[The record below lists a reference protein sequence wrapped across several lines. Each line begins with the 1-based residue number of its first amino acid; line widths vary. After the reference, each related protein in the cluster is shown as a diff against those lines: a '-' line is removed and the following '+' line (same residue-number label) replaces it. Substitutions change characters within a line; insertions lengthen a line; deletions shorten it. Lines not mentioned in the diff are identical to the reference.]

1 MNCFIPRKKSLKL
14 GFLALLVAI
23 LSTTAAFAQQEVT
36 THIVKKGETLY
47 GIAATYGLTIEDI
60 EQANPKLMGKKLK
73 KGTKLHIPSLT
84 AKREETEQAR
94 RDSLAAIEANGLT
107 HLVQTG
113 NTLESLSQ
121 QYGVGVDDIKRANPQ
136 LAPAFNLQAGTTIV
150 IRPAKNACL
159 PQGFNHIKMA
169 VMLPL
174 SAKGIAADRSMEFYR
189 GLLLAANELKH
200 EGKHITIYAYDEPA
214 KADSINQ
221 QIAKIQA
228 DGVHFLIGPIQPS
241 HLNIAANA
249 LKGTNIKMLVPF
261 ISTFDKVLTNP
272 NVYMLNTPAQ
282 QKCQMAAN
290 LLRDSFDG
298 NLKVI
303 LAEAALPTETDTPA
317 QATKQPKSDKQA
329 EFAVQLFNS
338 LKSLGI
344 PTAKT
349 SQVFTPAM
357 LAAQAQG
364 NHHLLVIPA
373 FSDKEQLDSLATIMT
388 DFHAIYPEISASLLG
403 NSDWLDEGLN
413 NSKTELLSRVDTY
426 IFTSSFYNPG
436 DAQTANFERTYWGW
450 FKQELLKTTPRMG
463 LLGYDCAKAL
473 IHGLSIYG
481 ADYTTQELQMS
492 FLQSDI
498 QFERIGTGS
507 GYVNKSNYLIHFSPS
522 GIEKISPKK

>member
-228 DGVHFLIGPIQPS
+228 DGVHFLIGPIQPT
-241 HLNIAANA
+241 HLDVAANA

-261 ISTFDKVLTNP
+261 ISTFDKVFTNP
-272 NVYMLNTPAQ
+272 NVYMLNAPAQ
-282 QKCQMAAN
+282 QKCQMAA
-290 LLRDSFDG
+290 
-298 NLKVI
+298 
-303 LAEAALPTETDTPA
+303 
-317 QATKQPKSDKQA
+317 
-329 EFAVQLFNS
+329 
-338 LKSLGI
+338 
-344 PTAKT
+344 
-349 SQVFTPAM
+349 
-357 LAAQAQG
+357 
-364 NHHLLVIPA
+364 HLLGQPSPPRPILPPKQRNSRSPTSRLNLPYSCSIHSKPWA
-373 FSDKEQLDSLATIMT
+373 YQRPQPHRSSPPRCWQHRHRATT
-388 DFHAIYPEISASLLG
+388 IY
-403 NSDWLDEGLN
+403 W
-413 NSKTELLSRVDTY
+413 
-426 IFTSSFYNPG
+426 
-436 DAQTANFERTYWGW
+436 
-450 FKQELLKTTPRMG
+450 
-463 LLGYDCAKAL
+463 
-473 IHGLSIYG
+473 
-481 ADYTTQELQMS
+481 
-492 FLQSDI
+492 
-498 QFERIGTGS
+498 
-507 GYVNKSNYLIHFSPS
+507 
-522 GIEKISPKK
+522 